1 MEFSFSEHIVLENES
16 ALIRPMEPEDFA
28 GLSKIAYD
36 YEIWRFNVSR
46 CMNDEEMRNYIS
58 GGSQAQRGRHYLSP
72 GNH

>member
-46 CMNDEEMRNYIS
+46 CMNDEEIEKL
-58 GGSQAQRGRHYLSP
+58 YLRRLSTTKRP
-72 GNH
+72 ALSIPW